1 MMYGSAG
8 FLAEDQDKGGVGRF
22 ACLFLGTCLWSKLR
36 RGGGERIATENR
48 EQRTENRE

>member
-22 ACLFLGTCLWSKLR
+22 ACLFLGTCLWNKLQ
-36 RGGGERIATENR
+36 RGGEGIETQQRAEGTESRGE
-48 EQRTENRE
+48 